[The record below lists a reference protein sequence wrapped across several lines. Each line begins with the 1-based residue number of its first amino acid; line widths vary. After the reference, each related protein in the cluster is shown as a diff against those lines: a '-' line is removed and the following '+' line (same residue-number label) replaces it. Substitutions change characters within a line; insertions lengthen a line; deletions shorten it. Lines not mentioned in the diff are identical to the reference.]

1 LHKRRHV
8 RQGSVGCPQQASLG
22 LENMPQVWET
32 LQNHVNPSG
41 LRVLCHA
48 HAVVEQNFVLAH
60 LDQQRCEASA
70 IGEHR

>member
-1 LHKRRHV
+1 
-8 RQGSVGCPQQASLG
+8 
-22 LENMPQVWET
+22 MPQVWET

-48 HAVVEQNFVLAH
+48 QAVVEQNFVLAH
-60 LDQQRCEASA
+60 LYQYRREASA